1 VPELESLAALLLRDR
16 DHLLALWR
24 KQVRALPSA
33 AKLDV
38 PTLND
43 HLPALIVELADALRA
58 HGVDPDGAGADSSPP
73 AHGLQRF
80 EVGFDI
86 EEVVAE
92 YNILRECIHG
102 MADREGVSLQ
112 GAPFRILNRVLDDA
126 IGLAVKT
133 YAAHQALEVQ
143 RRREEY
149 LAFVM
154 HDLRTPLNAISLITH
169 VLELR
174 MRESEAPAEVTT
186 MLTSLRRNV
195 NHLDEL
201 VGTVLKENTHLLT
214 ELAIKVERRS
224 FDLWP
229 LVEMLIRDLEPMAGK
244 SATRIVNRVPHDLS
258 MRADAGLVRR
268 IFQNLLIN
276 AVEYTPGGEVVVSAR
291 QSAPE
296 GAVECLVSDNGAGI
310 PADRLEKVFE
320 MGESHPERD
329 GTGLGLAIVKT
340 FVEAHD
346 GEVCVESTE
355 GRGSTFRF
363 TVPPAAVKTP
373 AAQVTTAPVDQVSRS
388 SS

>member
-1 VPELESLAALLLRDR
+1 VQELESLATLLLRDR

-24 KQVRALPSA
+24 KQVRSLASA

-43 HLPALIVELADALRA
+43 HLPALIIELADALRA
-58 HGVDPDGAGADSSPP
+58 HMIDPDGAGADSSPP

-92 YNILRECIHG
+92 YNMLRECIHD
-102 MADREGVSLQ
+102 MAGREGITLQ
-112 GAPFRILNRVLDDA
+112 GPPFHILNRVLDNA

-154 HDLRTPLNAISLITH
+154 HDLRTPLNAISLVTR

-174 MRESEAPAEVTT
+174 MPAAEVPAEVAT
-186 MLTSLRRNV
+186 MLKSLRRNV

-214 ELAIKVERRS
+214 ELAIKVERRT

-244 SATRIVNRVPHDLS
+244 SATRIVNRVPPDLS

-276 AVEYTPGGEVVVSAR
+276 AVEYTPGGEVVVTAR
-291 QSAPE
+291 QAEPD
-296 GAVECLVSDNGAGI
+296 GPVECIVSDNGAGI
-310 PADRLEKVFE
+310 PADRLDKVFD
-320 MGESHPERD
+320 MGETNPERD
-329 GTGLGLAIVKT
+329 GTGLGLAIVRT

-346 GEVCVESTE
+346 GEMSVESTE

-363 TVPPAAVKTP
+363 TVPPAAVK
-373 AAQVTTAPVDQVSRS
+373 APVPRTAATPVG
-388 SS
+388 

>member
-1 VPELESLAALLLRDR
+1 VKDLETLAALLLKDR
-16 DHLLALWR
+16 DHLLSLWR
-24 KQVRALPSA
+24 KHVRELPSA
-33 AKLDV
+33 AKL
-38 PTLND
+38 
-43 HLPALIVELADALRA
+43 IVELAEALRT
-58 HGVDPDGAGADSSPP
+58 HCIEPDGTGAERSPP

-102 MADREGVSLQ
+102 MADREGIALQ

-154 HDLRTPLNAISLITH
+154 HDLRTPLNAISLVTG
-169 VLELR
+169 VLERR
-174 MRESEAPAEVTT
+174 MPAGTERSEVAT
-186 MLTSLRRNV
+186 LLKSLRRSV

-214 ELAIKVERRS
+214 ELGIKVERRT

-244 SATRIVNRVPHDLS
+244 SGTRIVNRVPYELS

-268 IFQNLLIN
+268 IFQNLLVN
-276 AVEYTPGGEVVVSAR
+276 AVEYTPGGEVVVTAR
-291 QSAPE
+291 QDQPE
-296 GAVECLVSDNGAGI
+296 GPVACCVSDNGAGI
-310 PADRLEKVFE
+310 PADRLDKVFE
-320 MGESHPERD
+320 MGETDPARD

-346 GEVCVESTE
+346 GEVTVESTE
-355 GRGSTFRF
+355 ERGSTFRF
-363 TVPPAAVKTP
+363 TLPPAAVKTRTTQP
-373 AAQVTTAPVDQVSRS
+373 AETPVG
-388 SS
+388 